1 MKKNLLKVKCLCC
14 GKTIAKYN
22 LDTESVIGEATNVAQ
37 HRIDIIRVNSD
48 LVLARALCVG
58 CDKKSNK
65 NNQDFRFTI
74 EQLENRITKLSDYI
88 RKSHPDSDK
97 ELSKEVKRALE
108 RISYEMKIHI
118 ILSQI

>member
-22 LDTESVIGEATNVAQ
+22 LDTESIVDGTTNVVQ
-37 HRIDIIRVNSD
+37 KHIFIIRVNRD
-48 LVLARALCVG
+48 TVLARALCVG

-65 NNQDFRFTI
+65 DSRFTF
-74 EQLENRITKLSDYI
+74 EQLESRISKLSDYI

-97 ELSKEVKRALE
+97 ELVKEVKRALT
-108 RISYEMKIHI
+108 RISYEMKMHI

>member
-22 LDTESVIGEATNVAQ
+22 PDTTSIVSGTTNVAQ
-37 HRIDIIRVNSD
+37 KRISVIRVNRD
-48 LVLARALCVG
+48 LALARALCVN
-58 CDKKSNK
+58 CDKKSNH
-65 NNQDFRFTI
+65 DSRFTI
-74 EQLENRITKLSDYI
+74 EQLIVRITKLSDYI

-97 ELSKEVKRALE
+97 ELAKEVKRALT
-108 RISYEMKIHI
+108 RISYEMKMHI

>member
-22 LDTESVIGEATNVAQ
+22 LDTGSIVSGTANVAQ
-37 HRIDIIRVNSD
+37 KRINVIRVNRD
-48 LVLARALCVG
+48 TVLARTLSLCVS
-58 CDKKSNK
+58 CDKKSN
-65 NNQDFRFTI
+65 NDPRFTV
-74 EQLENRITKLSDYI
+74 EQLENRIAKLNDYI

-97 ELSKEVKRALE
+97 ELAKEVKRALT

>member
-22 LDTESVIGEATNVAQ
+22 LDTSSIVGGTTNVAQ
-37 HRIDIIRVNSD
+37 KRISIIRV
-48 LVLARALCVG
+48 
-58 CDKKSNK
+58 KK
-65 NNQDFRFTI
+65 NNNDSRFTF
-74 EQLENRITKLSDYI
+74 EQLENRIIKLSDYI

-97 ELSKEVKRALE
+97 ELAKEVKRALT
-108 RISYEMKIHI
+108 RISYEIKMHI

>member
-22 LDTESVIGEATNVAQ
+22 LDTGSIVSGTTNVAQ
-37 HRIDIIRVNSD
+37 KRISVIRVNHD
-48 LVLARALCVG
+48 LVLARTLCVN
-58 CDKKSNK
+58 CDKKSN
-65 NNQDFRFTI
+65 NDSRFTF
-74 EQLENRITKLSDYI
+74 EQLENRIIKLSDYI

-97 ELSKEVKRALE
+97 ELAKEVKRALT
-108 RISYEMKIHI
+108 RISYEIKMHI

>member
-22 LDTESVIGEATNVAQ
+22 PDTVSIVSGTTNVAQ
-37 HRIDIIRVNSD
+37 SRIHVIRVNRD
-48 LVLARALCVG
+48 TVLARALCVS

-65 NNQDFRFTI
+65 DSRFTI
-74 EQLENRITKLSDYI
+74 EQLGNRIIKLSDYI

-97 ELSKEVKRALE
+97 ELAKEVKRALT
-108 RISYEMKIHI
+108 RISYEMKMHI

>member
-22 LDTESVIGEATNVAQ
+22 LDAGSIVSGTANVAQ
-37 HRIDIIRVNSD
+37 KRINVIRVNRD
-48 LVLARALCVG
+48 TVLARTLCVS
-58 CDKKSNK
+58 CDKKSN
-65 NNQDFRFTI
+65 NDPRFTV
-74 EQLENRITKLSDYI
+74 EQLENRIAKLSDYI

-97 ELSKEVKRALE
+97 ELSKEVKRALT
-108 RISYEMKIHI
+108 RISYEMKMHI